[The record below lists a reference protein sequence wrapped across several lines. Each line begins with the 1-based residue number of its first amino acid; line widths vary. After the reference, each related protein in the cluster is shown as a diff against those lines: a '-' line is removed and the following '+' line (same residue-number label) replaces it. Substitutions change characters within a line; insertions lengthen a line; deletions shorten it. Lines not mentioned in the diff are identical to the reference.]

1 MAWYNPFTTK
11 VVDQDEL
18 YEKLNPAQPYY
29 DGKIESSREPI
40 YNYERAYE
48 ELEIV
53 NRAVNMVVDDCAEI
67 PTSVGDA
74 TKATSVVKGI
84 KRSRVELLL
93 NTEPNPFQDINSFR
107 RNLIIDFL
115 IDGNIFIYF
124 DGVHLYHLPADDMII
139 HASDTTYVEKYTY
152 KERITYSPNEI
163 IHIKEN
169 SFYSIYRG
177 VPRLSPAL
185 RTIQL
190 MMSMRKFQDN
200 FFKNGAV
207 PGLVLKSPNT
217 LSEKIK
223 ERMLMSWQARYKP
236 DAGGRRPL
244 ILDGG
249 LEVDAIS
256 NVNFK
261 ELDFQAAISENEKII
276 LKAIGVPPILLD
288 SGNNANIRPNMRL
301 YYLETVLPIVRKINF
316 GMERF
321 FGYKINEDVTDIPAL
336 QPELADQ
343 ASYFSSLVNTG
354 IISPNEARKILG
366 YDSIPGHDELRIPAN
381 IAGSAGDPSQGG
393 RPTENDT
400 GDTPHEEGE

>member
-1 MAWYNPFTTK
+1 MAWYNPFSSKTL
-11 VVDQDEL
+11 DADAA

-29 DGKIESSREPI
+29 DHKIESTREPI

-53 NRAVNMVVDDCAEI
+53 NRAVNMIVDDCAEI
-67 PTSVGDA
+67 PTAVGPP
-74 TKATSVVKGI
+74 TKANSVIRGI
-84 KRSRVELLL
+84 KRSRVDILL
-93 NTEPNPFQDINSFR
+93 NLEPNPYQDINTFR
-107 RNLIIDFL
+107 RNLIIDML
-115 IDGNIFIYF
+115 LDGNIFIYY
-124 DGVHLYHLPADDMII
+124 DGAHLYHLPAADVTI
-139 HASDTTYVEKYTY
+139 HSSDTTYIEKFTY
-152 KERITYSPNEI
+152 KERVSYSPSEI
-163 IHIKEN
+163 IHVKEN

-207 PGLVLKSPNT
+207 PGLVLKTPNT

-223 ERMLMSWQARYKP
+223 ERMIQSWSARYSP
-236 DAGGRRPL
+236 TAGGRRPL

-249 LEVDAIS
+249 IEVDKLS

-261 ELDFQAAISENEKII
+261 ELDFQNAISENEKII
-276 LKAIGVPPILLD
+276 LKALGVPPILLD

-301 YYLETVLPIVRKINF
+301 YYLETILPIVRKLNF
-316 GMERF
+316 ALERY
-321 FGYKINEDVTDIPAL
+321 FGFEINEDVTDIPAL

-343 ASYFSSLVNTG
+343 AAYFSALVNTG
-354 IISPNEARKILG
+354 IITPNEARDVLG
-366 YDSIPGHDELRIPAN
+366 YDPMEGFDELRIPAN
-381 IAGSAGDPSQGG
+381 IAGSAGNPSEGG
-393 RPTENDT
+393 RPSET
-400 GDTPHEEGE
+400 GEDE